1 MLINLYQG
9 GPLLK
14 LINPESANFYL
25 TPTVGLY
32 NEDKYT
38 YLNNLLQCLISL
50 DFFVIFFLKKTYLIK
65 NKT

>member
-14 LINPESANFYL
+14 SINPESANFYL

-32 NEDKYT
+32 NEDRYT
-38 YLNNLLQCLISL
+38 YLNNLL
-50 DFFVIFFLKKTYLIK
+50 
-65 NKT
+65 